1 MGSIVNVNL
10 NRRPFLFFF
19 FLCPY
24 LTPKKKTIKKKIQEF
39 VSFSLMLVIENGYNN
54 LINTCSVIK
63 KTTLFFHEQSVC
75 NVYFYLFRMSIPRYN
90 FNTYKLFLHSTF
102 NIWHVLPDFRE
113 INFNVDINE
122 WHIWSESAGVQAS
135 GP

>member
-1 MGSIVNVNL
+1 
-10 NRRPFLFFF
+10 
-19 FLCPY
+19 
-24 LTPKKKTIKKKIQEF
+24 
-39 VSFSLMLVIENGYNN
+39 MLVIENGYDN
-54 LINTCSVIK
+54 LINTCSMIK
-63 KTTLFFHEQSVC
+63 KNLNFFMNNQSVI
-75 NVYFYLFRMSIPRYN
+75 LFRMSIPRYN

-122 WHIWSESAGVQAS
+122 WHIWSESAGVQAP

>member
-1 MGSIVNVNL
+1 MFHDKKKKNL
-10 NRRPFLFFF
+10 NFF
-19 FLCPY
+19 
-24 LTPKKKTIKKKIQEF
+24 
-39 VSFSLMLVIENGYNN
+39 MNN
-54 LINTCSVIK
+54 QSVI
-63 KTTLFFHEQSVC
+63 
-75 NVYFYLFRMSIPRYN
+75 LFRMSIPRYN

-122 WHIWSESAGVQAS
+122 WHIWSESAGVQAP